1 MRAAHI
7 LGSALCA
14 VLLAGCG
21 AWQSGQPGGFADL
34 PLFPGLTVS
43 KSLAGVVD
51 LASEPSGAQVTTSL
65 GAGCQTPCSLE
76 VSADGP
82 FTVTF
87 THEGYAPTTVPV
99 KIQRGQAGVSD
110 PKFAPNPVLAQ
121 LSPAAKPTPPAAAPR
136 KPVAAAQPA
145 ARPAAAAARPA
156 PAQPAAAQVAWPEP
170 VAGFIVKRSA
180 TAPADAARPSDNLVA
195 RRWLETSD
203 KPSSDQ
209 EPDKKKQ

>member
-1 MRAAHI
+1 MRAAHM
-7 LGSALCA
+7 LGSTLCA
-14 VLLAGCG
+14 ALLAGCG
-21 AWQSGQPGGFADL
+21 AWQPEVPAGFADM
-34 PLFPGLTVS
+34 PLFPGLRVS

-51 LASEPSGAQVTTSL
+51 LASDPSGAQVTTSL

-76 VSADGP
+76 VSTDGP

-87 THEGYAPTTVPV
+87 THEGYTPTTVPV

-121 LSPAAKPTPPAAAPR
+121 LSPAAKPTPPQTAPR

-145 ARPAAAAARPA
+145 ARPAPAQQPAARPA
-156 PAQPAAAQVAWPEP
+156 PAQVAWPEP

-180 TAPADAARPSDNLVA
+180 TAPADAPRPSDNLVA
-195 RRWLETSD
+195 RRWLESFD
-203 KPSSDQ
+203 KPASDQ
-209 EPDKKKQ
+209 DPDKKKQ